1 MHENISGRFS
11 QFDYT
16 FFSPVTFIAIECQT
30 LSHSIFA
37 AATTTS
43 STIDTAVIAI
53 AIARAVYFFLL
64 DLMWLGAFGEIQYFS
79 FYFPIFFFLVIAKF
93 DHVTYTQ
100 IPFDLI

>member
-16 FFSPVTFIAIECQT
+16 FFSPVIFIAIECQT

-53 AIARAVYFFLL
+53 AIARAVYFFLARL
-64 DLMWLGAFGEIQYFS
+64 DVIRCFRRNS
-79 FYFPIFFFLVIAKF
+79 IFFFLFSNFFLSCHCKVRSCHKHPNSI
-93 DHVTYTQ
+93 
-100 IPFDLI
+100 